1 MVAVKRSPLGMD
13 LEIATKRY
21 ARAFNE
27 ITLLGDKANI
37 FQYEALERELE
48 NATIRLNHLLDKVQ

>member
-1 MVAVKRSPLGMD
+1 MD

-48 NATIRLNHLLDKVQ
+48 SATIRLNHLLDNVQ